1 MASFAFIQDKQ
12 AHSITLETRVL
23 QVMALPVT
31 SSLLA
36 TFRWAPGL
44 CPDFCIMIDVLWP
57 DQLTFRISSSVLTNV
72 HLITKTRNNSSLL
85 DLLWLMAT
93 VSWPIQVAS
102 SGRLIWW
109 PIVDAKNAKD
119 DATWIGRDTVAINH
133 SKSRRLE
140 LFLVFVIS
148 DSWMIHNIHNYNVH
162 LTFPKVQVKVS
173 SSWRALYSFY
183 KCHLPVTS
191 LFSPC
196 QCICSSLQRLN
207 HSHLQIL
214 SVHGNHQ
221 LVWVVCTT
229 YFQGRQQDHQ

>member
-1 MASFAFIQDKQ
+1 
-12 AHSITLETRVL
+12 
-23 QVMALPVT
+23 
-31 SSLLA
+31 
-36 TFRWAPGL
+36 
-44 CPDFCIMIDVLWP
+44 MIDGYSIMTYP
-57 DQLTFRISSSVLTNV
+57 GRIIRPT
-72 HLITKTRNNSSLL
+72 
-85 DLLWLMAT
+85 DLMT
-93 VSWPIQVAS
+93 Y
-102 SGRLIWW
+102 G
-109 PIVDAKNAKD
+109 IVDAKNAKD

-173 SSWRALYSFY
+173 SSWRASYSFY

-221 LVWVVCTT
+221 LV
-229 YFQGRQQDHQ
+229 